1 MYSTLGSYSL
11 RNSPIIRLDHGPI
24 ILDFEYQTPFRNM
37 PFRFQ
42 HMWTTHPSCKDM
54 VQQAQVFNSYGSRAD
69 QLRKKILS
77 VKREATDWNKQVFG
91 KVERDI
97 KVMQTQLQQIQNSI
111 NSIED
116 VVKERALRN
125 ELEGLLNR
133 EKLMWAQ
140 KARIRWIL

>member
-1 MYSTLGSYSL
+1 M
-11 RNSPIIRLDHGPI
+11 
-24 ILDFEYQTPFRNM
+24 
-37 PFRFQ
+37 
-42 HMWTTHPSCKDM
+42 
-54 VQQAQVFNSYGSRAD
+54 
-69 QLRKKILS
+69 
-77 VKREATDWNKQVFG
+77 DWNKQVFG

-111 NSIED
+111 NSIKD

>member
-1 MYSTLGSYSL
+1 M
-11 RNSPIIRLDHGPI
+11 
-24 ILDFEYQTPFRNM
+24 
-37 PFRFQ
+37 
-42 HMWTTHPSCKDM
+42 
-54 VQQAQVFNSYGSRAD
+54 
-69 QLRKKILS
+69 
-77 VKREATDWNKQVFG
+77 DWNKQVFR

-125 ELEGLLNR
+125 ELEDQLNR

>member
-1 MYSTLGSYSL
+1 M
-11 RNSPIIRLDHGPI
+11 
-24 ILDFEYQTPFRNM
+24 
-37 PFRFQ
+37 
-42 HMWTTHPSCKDM
+42 
-54 VQQAQVFNSYGSRAD
+54 
-69 QLRKKILS
+69 
-77 VKREATDWNKQVFG
+77 DWNKQVFG

>member
-1 MYSTLGSYSL
+1 M
-11 RNSPIIRLDHGPI
+11 
-24 ILDFEYQTPFRNM
+24 
-37 PFRFQ
+37 
-42 HMWTTHPSCKDM
+42 
-54 VQQAQVFNSYGSRAD
+54 
-69 QLRKKILS
+69 
-77 VKREATDWNKQVFG
+77 DWNKQVFR

-97 KVMQTQLQQIQNSI
+97 KVMQTQLQQTQNSI

>member
-1 MYSTLGSYSL
+1 M
-11 RNSPIIRLDHGPI
+11 
-24 ILDFEYQTPFRNM
+24 
-37 PFRFQ
+37 
-42 HMWTTHPSCKDM
+42 
-54 VQQAQVFNSYGSRAD
+54 
-69 QLRKKILS
+69 
-77 VKREATDWNKQVFG
+77 DWNKQVFG

-125 ELEGLLNR
+125 ELEDLLNK

>member
-1 MYSTLGSYSL
+1 M
-11 RNSPIIRLDHGPI
+11 
-24 ILDFEYQTPFRNM
+24 
-37 PFRFQ
+37 
-42 HMWTTHPSCKDM
+42 
-54 VQQAQVFNSYGSRAD
+54 
-69 QLRKKILS
+69 
-77 VKREATDWNKQVFG
+77 DWNKQVFR

-125 ELEGLLNR
+125 ELEDLLNR